1 MFPTEARILI
11 GDHEMK
17 PPLTTG
23 TGYLLW
29 LAAFIGFCGIHR
41 FYAGKWGTGLLWL
54 LTGGLCG
61 IGQFI
66 DLFLMES
73 IIDEGNR
80 NRR

>member
-1 MFPTEARILI
+1 
-11 GDHEMK
+11 MK

-29 LAAFIGFCGIHR
+29 LAMFIGICGIHR
-41 FYAGKWGTGLLWL
+41 FYAGKWISGAIWL
-54 LTGGLCG
+54 FTGGLCG
-61 IGQFI
+61 IGQFV

-80 NRR
+80 NRRY